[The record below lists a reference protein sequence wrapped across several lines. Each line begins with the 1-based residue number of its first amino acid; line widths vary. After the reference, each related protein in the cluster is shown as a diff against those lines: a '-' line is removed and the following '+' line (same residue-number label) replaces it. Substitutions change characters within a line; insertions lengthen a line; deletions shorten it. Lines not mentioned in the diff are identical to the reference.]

1 MRKFDISEA
10 ILKGVSV
17 SGIALVWFNFTLK
30 ALKFAWHIISTS
42 PDEYTLNVVSTA
54 VCEECEERFLDDG
67 NEPENGRFLCENCKK
82 QQMKA
87 EKRLFQ

>member
-30 ALKFAWHIISTS
+30 SLKFAWHIISTS

-54 VCEECEERFLDDG
+54 VCEECEERFLDDN
-67 NEPENGRFLCENCKK
+67 NELENRRFLCENCKK
-82 QQMKA
+82 N
-87 EKRLFQ
+87 EGGENDYFQ

>member
-1 MRKFDISEA
+1 MRTFDISEA

-30 ALKFAWHIISTS
+30 ALKFACHIISTS

-67 NEPENGRFLCENCKK
+67 NEPENGRF
-82 QQMKA
+82 
-87 EKRLFQ
+87 FV